1 MRSHKLGGALAAQ
14 TRVLC
19 VFPRGGRL
27 NLVQVS
33 VAFLAC
39 GLGAHELLIWVVA
52 VLLFQRDA
60 AWLDDPNISI
70 LSSLETFLLFDL
82 FLRDQLRLENIIAV
96 VSVLIRETI
105 SKPEVVTI
113 GTFIELMCVWA
124 SWGLQSLHCSLQICL
139 LLPFQRFA
147 IYLLEDDVLPLLNVH
162 LVQDVVAEGGLSW
175 RVG

>member
-1 MRSHKLGGALAAQ
+1 M
-14 TRVLC
+14 
-19 VFPRGGRL
+19 
-27 NLVQVS
+27 
-33 VAFLAC
+33 
-39 GLGAHELLIWVVA
+39 A

-113 GTFIELMCVWA
+113 GTFIELMCV
-124 SWGLQSLHCSLQICL
+124 
-139 LLPFQRFA
+139 
-147 IYLLEDDVLPLLNVH
+147 
-162 LVQDVVAEGGLSW
+162 
-175 RVG
+175 